1 MAEPNRQAFGVADE
15 VDAETIGLP
24 GQRTFRLVTRRGQMT
39 ASLWVEKEQL
49 QALGLIME
57 QQFSRGGRGRA
68 KGDGHALTLAAH
80 FPANPDV
87 DFKVGRLAVAFEEE
101 HGNFVFTANDVEDT
115 ENERPPFTFS
125 VPSSQMRDLGEKIGE
140 IVAAGRPRCP
150 LCGAPTDGP
159 HVCPLSN
166 GHTH

>member
-1 MAEPNRQAFGVADE
+1 MAEPSRQAFGVVDE

-24 GQRTFRLVTRRGQMT
+24 GQRTFRLVTRRRQMT

-49 QALGLIME
+49 QALGLIIE
-57 QQFSRGGRGRA
+57 QQFSRGGRGPA
-68 KGDGHALTLAAH
+68 KGDGRALTLAAH
-80 FPANPDV
+80 FPANPDL

-101 HGNFVFTANDVEDT
+101 HGNFVFTAQDIEDT
-115 ENERPPFTFS
+115 DNERQPFTFS
-125 VPSSQMRDLGEKIGE
+125 VPSSQMSALGKKIGE

-150 LCGAPTDGP
+150 LCGAPLDAP